1 MYFFYSIFSTVQVI
15 CTCVHFIHE
24 CTEFS
29 RAKRLHDCNDC
40 RELKDTYHT
49 VPFSTNVIRMFK
61 HTWVR
66 IYFERPWCCGAHSSP
81 LFCLFQSSENMIT
94 QYGTLPYIE
103 LLYGTPWLSKN
114 KKENILLDS
123 HLFVWIHLRTLCTHG
138 CFYLYV
144 RTYVWQISE
153 CFWKG
158 FVFQHFDYHLIMQS
172 TVCTLRYQQILNGKS
187 WQIKR
192 RTQLQHGILSH
203 WYYIYETYVRMY
215 CKQY

>member
-94 QYGTLPYIE
+94 QYGTVHRITVRYTMIV
-103 LLYGTPWLSKN
+103 K
-114 KKENILLDS
+114 KIKENILLDS
-123 HLFVWIHLRTLCTHG
+123 HLFVWIHLRTLCTNA

-144 RTYVWQISE
+144 RMY
-153 CFWKG
+153 G
-158 FVFQHFDYHLIMQS
+158 
-172 TVCTLRYQQILNGKS
+172 RYQSVSERVLFSNILTTTWLCKV
-187 WQIKR
+187 R
-192 RTQLQHGILSH
+192 YVTYRTNRF
-203 WYYIYETYVRMY
+203 WMAKVD
-215 CKQY
+215 K